1 MVGEKSIPEGYKET
15 EVGVIP
21 EDWEVK
27 RLGEVAEI
35 KGGKRM
41 PKGRSLTTE
50 ETSYP
55 YIKVSDMYYG
65 GVSLEEIE
73 YVPVDVFPSIKNYR
87 IFKEDIFI
95 SVAGTLGIVGKIPTD
110 LDGANL
116 TENADR
122 ITNITC
128 ERDYLFYYLM
138 SSNVQNII
146 QNERTVAA
154 QPKLA
159 LTRIRNFLIVL
170 PKSKSEQ
177 KAIAEALSDIDE
189 LIAAIEKL
197 IAKKQKI
204 KQGTMQLLLTGKKRL
219 PGFTGEWE
227 VKRLVEV
234 LKFQVGYPF
243 VSKHFNQETLGLR
256 LVKNRDL
263 KSDDQVF
270 FYNGNYSDNYVVN
283 NGDVLIGMDGEFL
296 PCLWNKGIALL
307 NQRVGRIVTSNKM
320 DSIFA
325 YYFLIDPLKEI
336 ENTTS
341 STTVKHLSNSD
352 VENIKETLPPLPEQ
366 QAIAQILSDMDA
378 EIEALEKK
386 LEKYRLIK
394 AGMMEKLLTGEV
406 RLV

>member
-1 MVGEKSIPEGYKET
+1 MVGKKSIPEGYKET

-219 PGFTGEWE
+219 PGFTGEWGKDKIRDLALITTGSRNTQDS
-227 VKRLVEV
+227 VKEG
-234 LKFQVGYPF
+234 KYPF
-243 VSKHFNQETLGLR
+243 FVRSSTVERINSYSYDGEAVLTAGDGVGTGKVFHYINGKFDFHQR
-256 LVKNRDL
+256 VYKI
-263 KSDDQVF
+263 SDFDERIDGYF
-270 FYNGNYSDNYVVN
+270 FYMFFSQN
-283 NGDVLIGMDGEFL
+283 FL
-296 PCLWNKGIALL
+296 S
-307 NQRVGRIVTSNKM
+307 RIMSMTAKSSVDSVRMKM
-320 DSIFA
+320 ITEM
-325 YYFLIDPLKEI
+325 EI
-336 ENTTS
+336 P
-341 STTVKHLSNSD
+341 
-352 VENIKETLPPLPEQ
+352 LPPLPEQ
-366 QAIAQILSDMDA
+366 RAIAQILSDMDA

>member
-1 MVGEKSIPEGYKET
+1 VVGEKSIPEGYKET

-219 PGFTGEWE
+219 PGFTGEWGKDKIRDLALITTGSRNTQDS
-227 VKRLVEV
+227 VKEG
-234 LKFQVGYPF
+234 KYPF
-243 VSKHFNQETLGLR
+243 FVRSSTVERINSYSYDGEAVLTAGDGVGTGKVFHYINGKFDFHQR
-256 LVKNRDL
+256 VYKI
-263 KSDDQVF
+263 SDFDERIDGYF
-270 FYNGNYSDNYVVN
+270 FYMFFSQN
-283 NGDVLIGMDGEFL
+283 FL
-296 PCLWNKGIALL
+296 S
-307 NQRVGRIVTSNKM
+307 RIMSMTAKSSVDSVRMKM
-320 DSIFA
+320 ITEM
-325 YYFLIDPLKEI
+325 EI
-336 ENTTS
+336 P
-341 STTVKHLSNSD
+341 
-352 VENIKETLPPLPEQ
+352 LPPLPEQ
-366 QAIAQILSDMDA
+366 RAIAQILSDMDA